1 MPVSREGLN
10 PAKPLRPKRVQAVE
24 SLSKGQSRPDFPS
37 RLPKLFYKGGE
48 ELQITPEALHVP
60 ALSDPMVPRLR
71 PKSQFGI
78 KNEKQAM
85 STLDVN
91 KFPECMF

>member
-1 MPVSREGLN
+1 M
-10 PAKPLRPKRVQAVE
+10 
-24 SLSKGQSRPDFPS
+24 
-37 RLPKLFYKGGE
+37 
-48 ELQITPEALHVP
+48 P